1 MKPSACFVYILG
13 TISSDDRSNMRTYVG
28 WSNNLD
34 MRISKHNNGTG
45 AKSTRGWQWELLYA
59 EKFFL
64 RGDAMSREWYLKRDR
79 KFRRALLKNWV
90 I

>member
-1 MKPSACFVYILG
+1 LKFSACFVYVLG
-13 TISSDDRSNMRTYVG
+13 TIGSDDKRKTRTYVG
-28 WSNNLD
+28 WTNDLD
-34 MRISKHNNGTG
+34 MRITKHNNGTG

-59 EKFFL
+59 EKYLL

-79 KFRRALLKNWV
+79 KFKRELLRNWV

>member
-1 MKPSACFVYILG
+1 
-13 TISSDDRSNMRTYVG
+13 MRTYVG
-28 WSNNLD
+28 WTNDLA

-59 EKFFL
+59 EKFLL

-79 KFRRALLKNWV
+79 KFRKALLKNWA